1 MKNRL
6 AVTLALTSIL
16 SFGGMALAK
25 TATKGSPQGG
35 TTPATTNGPAM
46 NQSSGKMRKATH
58 RRHRRMRKHQKQMA
72 SASKANQQ
80 AGARR

>member
-25 TATKGSPQGG
+25 GSPQGG
-35 TTPATTNGPAM
+35 TTHATTNGSAM
-46 NQSSGKMRKATH
+46 NRGSGKMRKATH
-58 RRHRRMRKHQKQMA
+58 RRHRRTRKHRKQVA

>member
-25 TATKGSPQGG
+25 TPTKGSPLGG
-35 TTPATTNGPAM
+35 TTPATTNGSAT
-46 NQSSGKMRKATH
+46 NRSSDKLRKVSH
-58 RRHRRMRKHQKQMA
+58 RRHRRIRKHRKQVA
-72 SASKANQQ
+72 SASKVNQQ